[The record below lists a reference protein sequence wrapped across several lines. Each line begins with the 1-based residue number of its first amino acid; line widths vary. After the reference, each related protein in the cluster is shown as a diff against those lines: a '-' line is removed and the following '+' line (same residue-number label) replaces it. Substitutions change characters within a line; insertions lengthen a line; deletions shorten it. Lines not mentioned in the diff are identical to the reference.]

1 MKGPLIKKIFWL
13 FFSAVLLM
21 SCQSGPEKKT
31 QSDWADVTLRAVGTA
46 AIEGGGSTLERMQ
59 AVQQAK
65 KSAYA
70 SLESQILDLETDSD
84 KRISDLAAQDAEMQ
98 KKISA
103 FVRGARIVSTENN
116 HNKIE
121 ILTEIFL
128 GENFKATIGLAKKKP
143 KPIPS
148 DGRQQGQMGRPPR

>member
-1 MKGPLIKKIFWL
+1 
-13 FFSAVLLM
+13 
-21 SCQSGPEKKT
+21 
-31 QSDWADVTLRAVGTA
+31 
-46 AIEGGGSTLERMQ
+46 MQ

-65 KSAYA
+65 KNAYT
-70 SLESQILDLETDSD
+70 SLESQIMELQTDSE
-84 KRISDLAAQDAEMQ
+84 KRVSELAAQDGEMQ

-143 KPIPS
+143 KPVPS
-148 DGRQQGQMGRPPR
+148 DSRQQGQMGRPPR